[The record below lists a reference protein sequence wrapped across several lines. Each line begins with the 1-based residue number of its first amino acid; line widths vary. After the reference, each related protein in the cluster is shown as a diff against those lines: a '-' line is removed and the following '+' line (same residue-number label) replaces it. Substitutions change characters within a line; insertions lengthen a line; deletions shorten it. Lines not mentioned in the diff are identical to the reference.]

1 MSQEN
6 KDKVIAWANKWH
18 DKEVISEEEKE
29 WIIPKEVRP
38 ANVYANP
45 KAHKRDLPYRY
56 IISAKGS
63 ATENLARWTEI
74 KLKKFSGMRPAYLK
88 DTTHFLRFIEDIN
101 IRKGPLDDLNTV
113 LVTRDIADY
122 YPSCDTKKCSE
133 AVSGF

>member
-1 MSQEN
+1 MFREEDRDMSQEN

-63 ATENLARWTEI
+63 ATENLAR
-74 KLKKFSGMRPAYLK
+74 
-88 DTTHFLRFIEDIN
+88 
-101 IRKGPLDDLNTV
+101 
-113 LVTRDIADY
+113 
-122 YPSCDTKKCSE
+122 
-133 AVSGF
+133 